1 MDHSYHNLK
10 ESQYLHC
17 KTLLTTAWLTPMYV
31 YPTALHNF
39 VTSKQSTIKSLCY
52 SHTQKQFVYILGVHG
67 SLITVS
73 SKRIIMHAY
82 IKKLSKLH
90 IWKKTCWK
98 RYMQVTIFPWTSE
111 IQNFCQEHLWNSK
124 ISIFSGGKTMNRQI
138 CVKDFERWH
147 VNKINKCELNF
158 SRW

>member
-1 MDHSYHNLK
+1 MAYTHVCLPNCFAQFRHFETVNYKIFMLLSYSEAICLHFRCTWVFNNSFLK
-10 ESQYLHC
+10 TDYHACLYKE
-17 KTLLTTAWLTPMYV
+17 
-31 YPTALHNF
+31 
-39 VTSKQSTIKSLCY
+39 
-52 SHTQKQFVYILGVHG
+52 
-67 SLITVS
+67 TV
-73 SKRIIMHAY
+73 KIAH
-82 IKKLSKLH
+82 L
-90 IWKKTCWK
+90 KKTCWK

>member
-1 MDHSYHNLK
+1 
-10 ESQYLHC
+10 
-17 KTLLTTAWLTPMYV
+17 MYV

-39 VTSKQSTIKSLCY
+39 VTSKQLTIKSLCY

-90 IWKKTCWK
+90 IWKKLAERGTCK
-98 RYMQVTIFPWTSE
+98 SQFSLEQVKFKTSVKNIYE
-111 IQNFCQEHLWNSK
+111 IQK
-124 ISIFSGGKTMNRQI
+124 
-138 CVKDFERWH
+138 
-147 VNKINKCELNF
+147 
-158 SRW
+158 